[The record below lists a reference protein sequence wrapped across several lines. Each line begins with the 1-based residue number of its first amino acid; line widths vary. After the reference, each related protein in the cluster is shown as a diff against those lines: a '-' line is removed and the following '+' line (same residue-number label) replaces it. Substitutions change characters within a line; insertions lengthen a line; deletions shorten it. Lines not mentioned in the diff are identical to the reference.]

1 MHYYQRLIDIGK
13 LKHGQY
19 YSSLSDSFIIF
30 ICTFDRFNAGILFI
44 LFAKLAWNVR
54 LSDLTMPLPK
64 SFYALK
70 VLLTTFP
77 LTLRLFLIT
86 SIAALSP
93 VILCRNLIP
102 LKSNRKAMKK
112 FITYEMSLLEREL
125 NSEQLGLLQGR
136 NQEKES
142 VALKMLHKGS
152 SIDNI
157 HDLTDFPLE
166 RIKPLA
172 SNIFS

>member
-1 MHYYQRLIDIGK
+1 
-13 LKHGQY
+13 
-19 YSSLSDSFIIF
+19 
-30 ICTFDRFNAGILFI
+30 
-44 LFAKLAWNVR
+44 
-54 LSDLTMPLPK
+54 
-64 SFYALK
+64 
-70 VLLTTFP
+70 
-77 LTLRLFLIT
+77 
-86 SIAALSP
+86 
-93 VILCRNLIP
+93 
-102 LKSNRKAMKK
+102 MKE
-112 FITYEMSLLEREL
+112 FMTYEMSLLEREL